1 MTRFENSLLSV
12 SARPSKSQKKV
23 NIPTDDSS
31 QSSRKN
37 RAAERNVD
45 NKSEASTSLT
55 GSTCRRRHVI
65 HNSATVVT
73 ATVNRGQSLTESAEW
88 RKDGW
93 APEPSVDPKE
103 GSPGVIESPVVPP
116 GVVQDRCYS
125 VNNRISSGDCGYEA
139 NGEKQDCDDEVICDE
154 TESEDVVLTGNVLE
168 DDGMLDDP
176 IAAVTGEILLPPDT
190 DAPITAEMK
199 LSDSLET
206 CKLNNCSPI
215 EVEQKGTANDDADES
230 CCAYTSRTEDVA
242 SPVGNP
248 ELQKTSCN
256 CGRHSMENTPGAC
269 QDTEFLACSESG
281 GFSIGASGEMEYQP
295 DAWVNNVDARS
306 RNGPTIFV
314 KQPSECADD
323 NRCSEERKL
332 YDTTRQSPGL
342 SGVQSQMGRRRVSK
356 TAYQRSQETLAQG
369 IRAHPKLEVRSFG
382 AKENLGI
389 SSAESDGELTP
400 NAPDSP
406 RVRAFHSIMF
416 IVVIVNVSILKC
428 FCVVKQL
435 FCPVLFRL

>member
-1 MTRFENSLLSV
+1 M

-73 ATVNRGQSLTESAEW
+73 PTVNRGQSLTESAEW
-88 RKDGW
+88 RKNGW
-93 APEPSVDPKE
+93 TPEPSDDRKE
-103 GSPGVIESPVVPP
+103 GSTGVIESTEVRDDPR
-116 GVVQDRCYS
+116 RCYS
-125 VNNRISSGDCGYEA
+125 VNNRINSGDCGYEA
-139 NGEKQDCDDEVICDE
+139 NGEKQDCDDAICDDA
-154 TESEDVVLTGNVLE
+154 ESEDVILTGNVLE
-168 DDGMLDDP
+168 DDGMLDHP
-176 IAAVTGEILLPPDT
+176 IAAVTGEILLPPDA

-206 CKLNNCSPI
+206 CKLNDCSPSDKRDM
-215 EVEQKGTANDDADES
+215 EQDVTANDKVDES
-230 CCAYTSRTEDVA
+230 CCADTSRTEDVA
-242 SPVGNP
+242 PPVGNP
-248 ELQKTSCN
+248 EFQKGSCA
-256 CGRHSMENTPGAC
+256 CGRQHSAENTPWAC
-269 QDTEFLACSESG
+269 QDADLLACSESG

-323 NRCSEERKL
+323 HRCSEERKL
-332 YDTTRQSPGL
+332 YESTTRQSPRL
-342 SGVQSQMGRRRVSK
+342 SDVQSQLGRRRVSK

-406 RVRAFHSIMF
+406 RVRAFHVCFNTDQCIF
-416 IVVIVNVSILKC
+416 IYIIFSYHVSTAC
-428 FCVVKQL
+428 
-435 FCPVLFRL
+435 